1 MNNIF
6 ASEKLELSNSNAND
20 DVNMEDSEK
29 TFFDK
34 KFSYLYNDTNEDDCY
49 HTSIYSFGCNE
60 MGQLGRYDLISN
72 VTYSDVPIE
81 INELSHKH
89 IKACA
94 IGDGHCLAVSSNG
107 NTFSWGACA
116 CGQLGIEI
124 SQKPILDSEGYPV
137 QPIPTIVS
145 RLQHIKIKSIACGS
159 AHTLALSSNG
169 DVYSW
174 GGSGCGQLGHSNIS
188 QFPKDLDNFPYLP
201 FPKLIDSIKD
211 ITICDIAC
219 GKSHSVAID
228 NGGKVYTWG
237 AGGSGQLG
245 VNDLSLLPLDEGRYP
260 YQPIPKAI
268 ESLKDNDIYITKVVC
283 GEIHTLLLA
292 TTGELFVF
300 GSGANG
306 QLGLGPIENLP
317 IDKDKCPFMPIPTQ
331 VTGGNI
337 VNKRITYISCGSSHN
352 IVIDSEG
359 VLYGWGLCTY
369 GQLGLGLEELA
380 TLDKDI
386 EGNIYVH
393 SPRTIS
399 KLNHIKAMKVSCG
412 ENHSLVL
419 SEEGLLF
426 GFGLNHL
433 GQLGMKNNT
442 AYNNLLH
449 VNIPGYKNGA
459 KYSPTLIKRTIPY
472 NIIDLCSGG
481 VNNLLLV
488 QTPRNINHNLFKL
501 LLKEEL
507 CDFTIQYG
515 QHKLKCH
522 KYILIRNCE
531 YFDKQ
536 IHLNKNIN
544 SIEIEQS
551 SEFDWIHLKCIIE
564 YIYLNDFSFVNNA
577 SDTDINMYY
586 TLAKK
591 FNLSELQYNIKEI
604 LRQKLDKYM
613 KVINEVNSYYI
624 SNENENDL
632 PQNVFFKPDG
642 TSYVITNSN
651 IINDIESNSIIIKPS
666 SLANDDVHI
675 PKSNNNNNTAHLI
688 NNVITNQ
695 KPISLNNNNN
705 KQSSSTFININTYIQ
720 SSNTN
725 HQPQQLTSNDL
736 IYLNIIDQSYT
747 TATLNKIDKS
757 LQYFNNISYHDI
769 QITIDNNIFYAN
781 KVILAASSQFFYDL
795 LTQNVKESMENKIEI
810 EDLSVSEFLFVL
822 LSFYCDNIVFNL
834 DIMLNLLKSYD
845 MFQVDLIIKDK
856 LVSEIQ
862 KRITIDNVTKVYSY
876 SKTYH
881 FDKLNTVCLYIIK
894 ENFDAVIKSTKIE
907 DLPKEY
913 LIDII
918 RNCK

>member
-1 MNNIF
+1 MNNICE
-6 ASEKLELSNSNAND
+6 AEKSELSEHRANVND
-20 DVNMEDSEK
+20 DVNMDDNGKTAFEK
-29 TFFDK
+29 QY
-34 KFSYLYNDTNEDDCY
+34 SYLYNETTEECY

-60 MGQLGRYDLISN
+60 MGQLGRYDLISS
-72 VTYSDVPIE
+72 VTYSDTPIE
-81 INELSHKH
+81 ITELNHKH

-124 SQKPILDSEGYPV
+124 SQNPILDSEGYPV

-201 FPKLIDSIKD
+201 FPKLIESIKD

-331 VTGGNI
+331 VTAGNI

-359 VLYGWGLCTY
+359 ALYGWGLCTY

-380 TLDKDI
+380 ALDKDV

-399 KLNHIKAMKVSCG
+399 KLSHIRAMKVSCG

-433 GQLGMKNNT
+433 GQLGTKNNT

-472 NIIDLCSGG
+472 NIIDLFSGG
-481 VNNLLLV
+481 VNNLILV
-488 QTPRNINHNLFKL
+488 QSSRSINHSLYKL
-501 LLKEEL
+501 LLKGEL
-507 CDFTIQYG
+507 CDYTIQYN
-515 QHKLKCH
+515 QHQLKCH
-522 KYILIRNCE
+522 KYVLRRNCE
-531 YFDKQ
+531 YFDKHIQ
-536 IHLNKNIN
+536 RNNGMN
-544 SIEIEQS
+544 SIDIEQS
-551 SEFDWIHLKCIIE
+551 SEFDWVHLKCVVE
-564 YIYLNDFSFVNNA
+564 YIYLQDFSFVNNA
-577 SDTDINMYY
+577 SDTDINMYF

-591 FNLSELQYNIKEI
+591 FDLSELQYNIKEI
-604 LRQKLDKYM
+604 LRRKVDKYM

-624 SNENENDL
+624 SNANENDNEL
-632 PQNVFFKPDG
+632 PQNVFFKSDG

-651 IINDIESNSIIIKPS
+651 LINEIERNSIIIQPA
-666 SLANDDVHI
+666 SLPNDNAPV
-675 PKSNNNNNTAHLI
+675 PKSINNAHLI
-688 NNVITNQ
+688 KNAISNP
-695 KPISLNNNNN
+695 KPISLANN
-705 KQSSSTFININTYIQ
+705 SGSCVSINAYIQ
-720 SSNTN
+720 SLNGSK
-725 HQPQQLTSNDL
+725 PQRLTSNDL

-747 TATLNKIDKS
+747 SETLSKIDKS

-769 QITIDNNIFYAN
+769 QITIDSSIFYAN
-781 KVILAASSQFFYDL
+781 KVVLAASSQFFYDL
-795 LTQNVKESMENKIEI
+795 LTQKVKESMENKIEI

-822 LSFYCDNIVFNL
+822 LSWYCDSIVFNL

-876 SKTYH
+876 SKMYH

-913 LIDII
+913 LLDII